1 MKTLFL
7 IFTAVSILIGTSYAL
22 NVVTANQIKTGE
34 PFLTREEICADADEG
49 TDLFYVCHPDLF
61 SQDENGDF
69 MNVKK

>member
-1 MKTLFL
+1 MKQL
-7 IFTAVSILIGTSYAL
+7 IFIITVLSLTIGTAQL
-22 NVVTANQIKTGE
+22 LDRITAHHLKTGE
-34 PFLTREEICADADEG
+34 PFATRQEICNDAEEG